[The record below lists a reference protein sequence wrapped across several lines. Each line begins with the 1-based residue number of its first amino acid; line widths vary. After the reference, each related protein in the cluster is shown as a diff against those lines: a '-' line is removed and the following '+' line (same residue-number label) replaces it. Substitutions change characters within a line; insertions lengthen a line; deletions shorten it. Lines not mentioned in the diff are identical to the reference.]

1 MSVLKSFKRPQHMD
15 NNTDRNTVESTA
27 THIGFRGGRPK
38 KDPESKLKG
47 IKIYLSP
54 GELES
59 LDAAARRDMVPLS
72 TYIRKC
78 LVEGLENA

>member
-1 MSVLKSFKRPQHMD
+1 MSVSKSFKRPQSLS
-15 NNTDRNTVESTA
+15 NNHDPNTVESKT

-54 GELES
+54 GELDK
-59 LDAAARRDMVPLS
+59 LDTAAKRDMVPLS
-72 TYIRKC
+72 TYIRKR